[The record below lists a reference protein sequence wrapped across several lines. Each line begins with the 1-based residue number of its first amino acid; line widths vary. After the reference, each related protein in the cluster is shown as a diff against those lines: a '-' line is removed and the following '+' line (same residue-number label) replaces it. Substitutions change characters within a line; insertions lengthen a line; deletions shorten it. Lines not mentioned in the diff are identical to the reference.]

1 MSSAGRFNEQHR
13 CRYYHRPTHS
23 TKPSCFPMESN
34 GTSAVPPDVRDVAA
48 FDPLQL
54 RDRVVIKLLF
64 EEVVREEQVAEA
76 WTGWRQKP
84 RHQRPALWRAVMEVP
99 GVDADRIR
107 ESAAEAY
114 AFDKVALPTEKTREF
129 IETIRETFSDE
140 EWVQLRQNRII
151 PVSYGTDAGERVLV
165 FGTDEPTRH
174 QVNSVLKEVSPQR
187 FEIKFLPTATLDRML
202 KHVRRQ
208 RNEYMDLVEGGE
220 VAVDLGSNL
229 DQDSGGINQDEL
241 ESQMS
246 RSALINLFEAMLVE
260 AVRQGISDIHILPG
274 QQRQVEILF
283 RRNGELQPWHTNKRI
298 HPEAFLAVVKDNTL
312 NVDRFERAKAQDGFI
327 QRTVDDTIIR
337 YRVSVLPITTTD
349 HEIHAESVVIR
360 VLDDRNVIGSLA
372 ELGLPE
378 AAHTQVERAIRQP
391 YGMVVLTGPT
401 GSGKTTTLYAALQE
415 VVTPRLNVITVEDP
429 VEYVLPGVRQIKLGH
444 KLGMEEAMR
453 SILRHDPDIVMVGEM
468 RDRATA
474 ELAIKLAN
482 TGHLTFSTLH
492 TNDAP
497 SAVSRL
503 YKMGIE
509 PFLIASSINLV
520 VAQRL
525 IRTLCPDCR
534 MPVEESPEMLEA
546 YGFGDI
552 PEDTVFYTA
561 TRESTCMTCGGTGFD
576 GRRAICEALPFST
589 DIRRHIVTAG
599 DTVNEQEIQASAK
612 EDGMVTLQ
620 EAARTA
626 VLQGQTSLEEML
638 RVVFTGME

>member
-1 MSSAGRFNEQHR
+1 
-13 CRYYHRPTHS
+13 
-23 TKPSCFPMESN
+23 MEPN
-34 GTSAVPPDVRDVAA
+34 GTSATAPDLSSVEA
-48 FDPLQL
+48 FDPLHL
-54 RDRVVIKLLF
+54 RDRVVIQLLF
-64 EEVVREEQVAEA
+64 EGVVREEQVAEA
-76 WTGWRQKP
+76 WKAWRQKP
-84 RHQRPALWRAVMEVP
+84 RQKRPALWRFLMGVP
-99 GVDADRIR
+99 GVDANRIR
-107 ESAAEAY
+107 EAAAEAY
-114 AFDKVALPTEKTREF
+114 AFEKVGLPTEAIQEFFEKVGDVLSDDEWAALREA
-129 IETIRETFSDE
+129 R
-140 EWVQLRQNRII
+140 VV
-151 PVSYGTDAGERVLV
+151 PVTYGTEAGERILV

-174 QVNSVLKEVSPQR
+174 TVNDVLKKVSPQR
-187 FEIKFLPTATLDRML
+187 FEIKFLATETLNQLL
-202 KHVRRQ
+202 KHLRRQ

-220 VAVDLGSNL
+220 VAVDLGSNF
-229 DQDSGGINQDEL
+229 DEDSGGINQDEL

-260 AVRQGISDIHILPG
+260 AVRQGVSDVHILPG
-274 QQRQVEILF
+274 EQRQVEILF
-283 RRNGELQPWHTNKRI
+283 RKNGELHPWHTNKRI
-298 HPEAFLAVVKDNTL
+298 HPEEFLAVIKDNTL

-327 QRTVDDTIIR
+327 QRTVDETIIR

-360 VLDDRNVIGSLA
+360 VLDDRNVIGSLG
-372 ELGLPE
+372 ELGLPDE
-378 AAHTQVERAIRQP
+378 AYQQVERAIRQP

-429 VEYVLPGVRQIKLGH
+429 VEYVLPGVRQVKLSH

-468 RDRATA
+468 RDRETA

-525 IRTLCPDCR
+525 IRTLCSDCKE
-534 MPVEESPEMLEA
+534 PIQESPEMLAA
-546 YGFGDI
+546 YGFTDI
-552 PEDTVFYTA
+552 QEDTVFYTA
-561 TRESTCMTCGGTGFD
+561 NRDSNCMTCGGTGFD
-576 GRRAICEALPFST
+576 GRRAICEALPFTT
-589 DIRRHIVTAG
+589 DIRKHIVTAG
-599 DTVNEQEIQASAK
+599 ETVNEQEIQASAV

-620 EAARTA
+620 GAARAA
-626 VLQGQTSLEEML
+626 VVRGETSVEEML

>member
-1 MSSAGRFNEQHR
+1 
-13 CRYYHRPTHS
+13 
-23 TKPSCFPMESN
+23 MEPN
-34 GTSAVPPDVRDVAA
+34 GTSATAPDLSSVEA
-48 FDPLQL
+48 FDPLHL
-54 RDRVVIKLLF
+54 RDRVVIQLLF
-64 EEVVREEQVAEA
+64 EGVVREEQVAEA
-76 WTGWRQKP
+76 WKAWRQKP
-84 RHQRPALWRAVMEVP
+84 RQKRPALWRFLMGVP
-99 GVDADRIR
+99 GVDANRIR
-107 ESAAEAY
+107 EAAAEAY
-114 AFDKVALPTEKTREF
+114 AFEKVGLPTEAIQEFFEKVGDVLSDDEWAALREA
-129 IETIRETFSDE
+129 R
-140 EWVQLRQNRII
+140 VV
-151 PVSYGTDAGERVLV
+151 PVTYGTEAGERILV

-174 QVNSVLKEVSPQR
+174 TVNDVLKKVSPQR
-187 FEIKFLPTATLDRML
+187 FEIKFLATETLNQLL
-202 KHVRRQ
+202 KHLRRQ

-220 VAVDLGSNL
+220 VAVDLGSNF
-229 DQDSGGINQDEL
+229 DEDSGGINQDEL

-260 AVRQGISDIHILPG
+260 AVRQGVSDVHILPG
-274 QQRQVEILF
+274 EQRQVEILF
-283 RRNGELQPWHTNKRI
+283 RKNGELHPWHTNKRI
-298 HPEAFLAVVKDNTL
+298 HPEAFLAVIKDNTL

-327 QRTVDDTIIR
+327 QRTVDETIIR

-360 VLDDRNVIGSLA
+360 VLDDRNVIGSLG
-372 ELGLPE
+372 ELGLPDE
-378 AAHTQVERAIRQP
+378 AYQQVERAIRQP

-429 VEYVLPGVRQIKLGH
+429 VEYVLPGVRQVKLSH

-468 RDRATA
+468 RDRETA

-525 IRTLCPDCR
+525 IRTLCSDCKE
-534 MPVEESPEMLEA
+534 PIQESPEMLAA
-546 YGFGDI
+546 YGFTDI
-552 PEDTVFYTA
+552 QEDTVFYTA
-561 TRESTCMTCGGTGFD
+561 NRDSNCMTCGGTGFD
-576 GRRAICEALPFST
+576 GRRAICEALPFTT
-589 DIRRHIVTAG
+589 DIRKHIVTAG
-599 DTVNEQEIQASAK
+599 ETVNEQEIQASAV

-620 EAARTA
+620 GAARAA
-626 VLQGQTSLEEML
+626 VVRGETSVEEML